1 MNEMLRMILVLA
13 VLTGASGGVLAGV
26 RALTMDRIEEQQLKF
41 EKEPVIR
48 SIFTDAENDPMSDRF
63 KVKDGETT
71 LTIFPG
77 KMDGQS
83 VVALEAMGKGGFS
96 GDVGL
101 MVAFD
106 LESDTIV
113 GSGVTTHSETPGFG
127 SKAKED
133 PSFVAQFEG
142 WEVDKS
148 ASVKKDGGDIDAIS
162 GATITSRA
170 VCVGVN
176 EATAIY
182 KRLKPELQK
191 GMESLGSKGGTN

>member
-1 MNEMLRMILVLA
+1 MNEMFRMVLVLA
-13 VLTGASGGVLAGV
+13 ILTGASGGVLAGV

-48 SIFTDAENDPMSDRF
+48 AIFEGSDNDPMADRF
-63 KVKDGETT
+63 KVKDGDVTYT
-71 LTIFPG
+71 VFPG
-77 KMDGQS
+77 QVEGQN

-96 GDVGL
+96 GDVGI

-106 LESDTIV
+106 LDADTIV

-142 WEVDKS
+142 WEIAKP

-170 VCVGVN
+170 VCNGVN
-176 EATAIY
+176 AAAAIY
-182 KRLKPELQK
+182 TKLKPELK
-191 GMESLGSKGGTN
+191 KGGSN

>member
-48 SIFTDAENDPMSDRF
+48 AIFTDAEGDPMADRF
-63 KVKDGETT
+63 KVNDGEGQ
-71 LTIFPG
+71 LTVFPG
-77 KMDGQS
+77 TMGDQK
-83 VVALEAMGKGGFS
+83 VVALEAMGRGGFS

-113 GSGVTTHSETPGFG
+113 GGGVTTHSETPGFG

-142 WEVDKS
+142 WDTGKEAK
-148 ASVKKDGGDIDAIS
+148 VKKDGGDIDAIS

-170 VCVGVN
+170 VCVGIN
-176 EATAIY
+176 EASAIY
-182 KRLKPELQK
+182 KRLKPELEK
-191 GMESLGSKGGTN
+191 GVDALGSKGGTN